1 MSAIQ
6 SFFGFWIMDVSLEN
20 YSVWLTRFRAV
31 LLLNNYVYLNK
42 NTSLWFEKIIYQ
54 VSILNLFNSQRPL
67 FLIYWQDLSLALFNC
82 IKSLFFIFP

>member
-1 MSAIQ
+1 
-6 SFFGFWIMDVSLEN
+6 MDTDKN
-20 YSVWLTRFRAV
+20 YTF
-31 LLLNNYVYLNK
+31 NVY
-42 NTSLWFEKIIYQ
+42 EKIIYQ